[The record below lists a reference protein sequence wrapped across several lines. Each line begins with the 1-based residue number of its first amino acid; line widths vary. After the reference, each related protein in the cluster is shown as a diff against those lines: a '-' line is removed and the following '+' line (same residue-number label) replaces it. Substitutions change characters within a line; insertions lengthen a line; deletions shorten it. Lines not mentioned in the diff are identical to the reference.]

1 LKRPLVEVRKTSAF
15 AQKAKKQDGLNLYLH
30 IIAHEIRSPFV
41 SIQGYCSLLND
52 KFKGCLPEE
61 GQEYLERI
69 SANLKQVDSLLADIT
84 RWAKVSIE
92 ENEFK
97 KVPCADLI
105 DASLESHIIHMRQ
118 KRIQLDIQRDLPELY
133 CDQNSMILAF
143 SNLIG
148 NAVKYSRERVGGAIQ
163 IGYLGDEIFH
173 KFYIKDNGV
182 GFRASERSKV
192 FLLFNRLLNKRNV
205 TGSGLGLS
213 IVKQIIEAHGGEVWV
228 ESRKSQGS
236 TFFITLPKNS
246 PDQTIGGN

>member
-1 LKRPLVEVRKTSAF
+1 MKRSLVALSRVSAF
-15 AQKAKKQDGLNLYLH
+15 TRKPRKQNDLNLYLH

-52 KFKGCLPEE
+52 KFKGHLPEE

-69 SANLKQVDSLLADIT
+69 SVNLKQVDSLLADIT

-92 ENEFK
+92 ENEFE
-97 KVPCADLI
+97 KVPTKELI
-105 DASLESHIIHMRQ
+105 LAASESHIIHMRQ
-118 KRIQLDIQRDLPELY
+118 KRVTLDIQPDLPELY
-133 CDQNSMILAF
+133 CDRNSMILAF

-173 KFYIKDNGV
+173 KFFIKDNGV

-192 FLLFNRLLNKRNV
+192 FVLFNRLFNKRNV

-246 PDQTIGGN
+246 PQETI